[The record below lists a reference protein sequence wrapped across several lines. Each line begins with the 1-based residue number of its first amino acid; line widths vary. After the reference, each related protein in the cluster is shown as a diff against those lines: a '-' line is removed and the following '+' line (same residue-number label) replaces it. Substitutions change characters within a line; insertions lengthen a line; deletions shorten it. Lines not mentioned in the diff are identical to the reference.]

1 MKVTMSP
8 DRKYMTLEAENS
20 VEEFYFENMRL
31 PIKAEIDWTGTSFNG
46 ENQFGI
52 KVTCAQSL

>member
-20 VEEFYFENMRL
+20 IEEFSFENMRL
-31 PIKAEIDWTGTSFNG
+31 PIKAEIDWTGISFKG